1 MTKQDLD
8 YPECPYCGTRVRMT
22 SEIEN
27 MQNLDEYD
35 RCLENEEAMYDAVIN
50 GNDNQLIELV
60 EQGVNKI

>member
-8 YPECPYCGTRVRMT
+8 YPDCPLCRGT
-22 SEIEN
+22 
-27 MQNLDEYD
+27 
-35 RCLENEEAMYDAVIN
+35 EEAMYDAVIN